1 MHQQNQIRLLPQYD
15 DFNPIFEQF
24 DQIESNNLSKLQPRL
39 IDAIKRFCL
48 LKSQVKILQ
57 VNAPDNFVYRQIIK
71 DWISDF
77 TTSSVIQIET
87 LSERE
92 LFGCVH
98 QSDDGGSIIQ
108 PGAIHTADDG
118 FLVLSVTTLLA
129 NPAIWFRLKTA
140 LLSGEA
146 TWQPSDPK
154 RSCNLPSAAKINLN
168 LVLVG
173 DRSLLGDLDQ
183 LEPDFRT
190 GMSLFSEFELEA
202 ELNNQSLPL
211 YIGYIKSLLAHA
223 NLPALQDADAVIQLL
238 IAGAREYEDQ
248 TRLSLCPIWHRT
260 LLAESSIDSQTSLI
274 TAQMIKSAG
283 SAKLYRESYLPE
295 RAIGDIYNGQ
305 VLIETQGER
314 IGQINALTVLEVP
327 GHPRGYGEPA
337 RLSCVVHFG
346 DGEVSDVERKAELG
360 GNIHAKGMMIMQ
372 AFVMNSL
379 QLHEALP
386 YSASM
391 VFEQSYCEVD
401 GDSASLAELCCLISA
416 LAEKPIDQ
424 QIAITGAVDQFGQVQ
439 AIGGVN
445 EKIEGFYNVCKHQGL
460 TGKQGVIIPSTN
472 LSHLVLNDDVVTA
485 INNNLFH
492 IWPVSDACMA
502 LEKLTSLPLHAE
514 DKESLLNLINQR
526 IHDYEH
532 SEHCSFSWLRR
543 VRNWFVQH

>member
-1 MHQQNQIRLLPQYD
+1 MHQQNQILLLPQYD
-15 DFNPIFEQF
+15 NFNTIFEQF
-24 DQIESNNLSKLQPRL
+24 DQIENNNLSKLQPRL

-77 TTSSVIQIET
+77 TASPVIQIET

-98 QSDDGGSIIQ
+98 QSDDGGAIIQ
-108 PGAIHTADDG
+108 PGAIHHADG
-118 FLVLSVTTLLA
+118 GYLILSVTTLLA
-129 NPAIWFRLKTA
+129 NPTIWFRLKTA
-140 LLSGEA
+140 LLSGEVN
-146 TWQPSDPK
+146 WQPSDPK
-154 RSCNLPSAAKINLN
+154 RSCNLPAAANIDIN

-183 LEPDFRT
+183 LEPDLRT
-190 GMSLFSEFELEA
+190 GMSLFSEFELET
-202 ELNNQSLPL
+202 ELTEHSLPF
-211 YIGYIKSLLAHA
+211 YIGYIKQLL
-223 NLPALQDADAVIQLL
+223 NNNGLPALHDADALKQLL
-238 IAGAREYEDQ
+238 IASAREYEDQ
-248 TRLSLCPIWHRT
+248 SRISLCPIWNRT
-260 LLAESSIDSQTSLI
+260 LLAESAIDPDTQQI
-274 TAQMIKSAG
+274 NAQMIKGASL
-283 SAKLYRESYLPE
+283 AKLYRENYLPE
-295 RAIGDIYNGQ
+295 RALGDIYNGQ

-314 IGQINALTVLEVP
+314 VGQINALTVLEVP

-337 RLSCVVHFG
+337 RLSCVIHFG
-346 DGEVSDVERKAELG
+346 DGEISDVERKSELG

-372 AFVMNSL
+372 AFVTNAL

-445 EKIEGFYNVCKHQGL
+445 EKIEGFFNVCSHQGL
-460 TGKQGVIIPSTN
+460 TGKQGVIIPTAN
-472 LSHLVLNDDVVTA
+472 LSHLVLNDDVITA
-485 INNNLFH
+485 VNDGKFH
-492 IWPVSDACMA
+492 IWPVDDASMA
-502 LEKLTSLPLHAE
+502 LEKLTALPLKSE
-514 DKESLLNLINQR
+514 EEESLLNLINQR

-532 SEHCSFSWLRR
+532 PDHCSFSWLRR
-543 VRNWFVQH
+543 VKNWFVQH